1 MRKERLAAEQI
12 KAAIQDRRFRMAV
25 LYGVSVGPGDPELM
39 TLKSIKII
47 NACPVIAV
55 PRTKGGRTA
64 ALTIAAQSCEMQG
77 KTIIYID
84 FAMSDDPIAA
94 DKNYARAAEQLCGFL
109 RQGQDVAFLTIG
121 DVSVYST
128 FSYIAQ
134 RAEKMGFFVQ
144 YVAGVT
150 SFCAMAA
157 AIKQPLVQREEPL
170 LIVPAGAA
178 GFSEWMEAPAN
189 KVVMK
194 CGGSMSRI
202 KQILQT
208 QQVYGVTDCG
218 LASQQCYGALDEVE
232 EDSGYFTTLF
242 VKHQKTEGEK
252 PEDRAQC

>member
-1 MRKERLAAEQI
+1 
-12 KAAIQDRRFRMAV
+12 MAV

-39 TLKSIKII
+39 TVKSIKII

-55 PRTKGGRTA
+55 PRTKGTHTA
-64 ALTIAAQSCEMQG
+64 ALTIAEQSCDMKE
-77 KTIIYID
+77 KTILYID
-84 FAMSDDPIAA
+84 FPMSDDPTVI
-94 DKNYARAAEQLCGFL
+94 DENYVHVAGQLSGFL
-109 RQGQDVAFLTIG
+109 RRGQDVAFLTLG

-134 RAEKMGFFVQ
+134 RAEDMGFEVQ

-157 AIKQPLVQREEPL
+157 AVRQPLVQKEEPL
-170 LIVPAGAA
+170 IIVPAAA
-178 GFSEWMEAPAN
+178 PGFAAWMEAPGN

-202 KQILQT
+202 KQILRT

-218 LASQQCYGALDEVE
+218 LASEQCYALLDEVK
-232 EDSGYFTTLF
+232 EDGGYFTTLL
-242 VKHQKTEGEK
+242 VKQKNAEGKK
-252 PEDRAQC
+252 PGDGAEC